1 MKGARRFRDYLREQL
16 KDVIKTLR
24 VGHLMV
30 LLQIGS
36 MPKELTL
43 QNTELFGREVLPHL
57 REIWPG
63 AKDRWWPAG
72 ARNGEAAE

>member
-1 MKGARRFRDYLREQL
+1 MIAGGPDTVREQL
-16 KDVIKTLR
+16 LHCVKTLR

-43 QNTELFGREVLPHL
+43 KNTELFATKVLPHI
-57 REIWPG
+57 RDVWPG
-63 AKDRWWPAG
+63 YTDRWWPANARGGNG
-72 ARNGEAAE
+72 A